1 MTRHDTIVATAT
13 APGRGGVAIVR
24 VSGPKAPEIAAVV
37 IGSDLPVA
45 RRATLARFLD
55 ATGEPIDVGL
65 ALFFAAPHSYTGE
78 HVVEFHGHGGPVVTE
93 CLVKRAVELGAR
105 RARPGEFTQRAF
117 LNDKVDLAQARRIEH
132 VQRHA
137 VDVDALAHDIARGA
151 GNCRDDRRVVA
162 REAVQQARFAGV
174 RPARDHHGHA
184 LAQEAPLARAAL
196 HRREVLAHA
205 TEACFEFPV
214 GQEVD
219 LLFRKVDGGLD
230 PGAQFGHG
238 VDEPVHHRRELALQ

>member
-117 LNDKVDLAQARRIEH
+117 LNDKVDLAQA
-132 VQRHA
+132 
-137 VDVDALAHDIARGA
+137 
-151 GNCRDDRRVVA
+151 
-162 REAVQQARFAGV
+162 EAVADLIAAG
-174 RPARDHHGHA
+174 D
-184 LAQEAPLARAAL
+184 ARAARAA
-196 HRREVLAHA
+196 RRAALRR
-205 TEACFEFPV
+205 TDRCGRAC
-214 GQEVD
+214 
-219 LLFRKVDGGLD
+219 
-230 PGAQFGHG
+230 
-238 VDEPVHHRRELALQ
+238 ALP